1 MLIFVI
7 SRGGITMHIDEQ
19 KKFDVRNIAR
29 NIKNGIITEKDCEIY
44 LSKLLDVSDKIF
56 NPEESLNESKN
67 VESKKDSESPPK
79 KKETKKRTKG
89 KAK

>member
-7 SRGGITMHIDEQ
+7 RRKGIAMHIDEQ

-29 NIKNGIITEKDCEIY
+29 NIKNGIITEKDYEIY
-44 LSKLLDVSDKIF
+44 LSKLLDVSDKLF
-56 NPEESLNESKN
+56 NPEASLDEPKD
-67 VESKKDSESPPK
+67 VESKKDSESQHK

-89 KAK
+89 KGR